1 MYCESCGS
9 FVRDGQAYCTACGA
23 EMPFVPAAPAPAP
36 APQSVPVYVQPPV
49 QQPVYAQPHVQ
60 QPAGQP
66 LAQSVEIDY
75 NAYQAAQRVQIVPPR
90 PISPEN
96 PNAKRG
102 LICGIITMATMYFGC
117 VNAIPAILG
126 IVFSLK
132 GMSDSDKLG
141 NRGSAIAGMVLS
153 IVGASLGIY
162 ATVMFILN
170 LTGNI
175 S

>member
-23 EMPFVPAAPAPAP
+23 EMPFIPVASAPAPAPAP
-36 APQSVPVYVQPPV
+36 APQSVPVYAPQP
-49 QQPVYAQPHVQ
+49 VQ

-102 LICGIITMATMYFGC
+102 LICGIITMATMYIGC

-141 NRGSAIAGMVLS
+141 NRGSAIAGLVLS
-153 IVGASLGIY
+153 IVGACIGIY
-162 ATVMFILN
+162 ATVMFILR
-170 LTGNI
+170 LTGSI

>member
-36 APQSVPVYVQPPV
+36 QSVPVYAPQP
-49 QQPVYAQPHVQ
+49 VQ

-75 NAYQAAQRVQIVPPR
+75 NAYQAAQRVQIVPPKAR
-90 PISPEN
+90 LEN
-96 PNAKRG
+96 PMAKKG
-102 LICGIITMATMYFGC
+102 LICGIVSMATMYFGC
-117 VNAIPAILG
+117 LNCIPVILG

-153 IVGASLGIY
+153 IVGACLGIY

>member
-49 QQPVYAQPHVQ
+49 QQPVYAQPPVQ

-102 LICGIITMATMYFGC
+102 LICGIITMATMYIGC

>member
-9 FVRDGQAYCTACGA
+9 FVPDGQAYCTACGA
-23 EMPFVPAAPAPAP
+23 EMPFIPVAPAPAPAP
-36 APQSVPVYVQPPV
+36 APQNVPVYVQPP
-49 QQPVYAQPHVQ
+49 VQ

-75 NAYQAAQRVQIVPPR
+75 NAYQAAQRVQIVPPKAR
-90 PISPEN
+90 LEN

-102 LICGIITMATMYFGC
+102 LICGIITMATMYIGC

-141 NRGSAIAGMVLS
+141 NRGSAIAGLVLS
-153 IVGASLGIY
+153 IVGACFGIY
-162 ATVMFILN
+162 ATVMFILRYAGMLN
-170 LTGNI
+170 
-175 S
+175 

>member
-9 FVRDGQAYCTACGA
+9 FVPDGQAYCTACGA

-36 APQSVPVYVQPPV
+36 APAPQSVPVYAPQP
-49 QQPVYAQPHVQ
+49 VQ

-102 LICGIITMATMYFGC
+102 LICGIITMATMYIGC

-132 GMSDSDKLG
+132 GLSDANKLG
-141 NRGSAIAGMVLS
+141 NRGSAIAGLSLS
-153 IVGASLGIY
+153 IVGGVLGLY
-162 ATVMFILN
+162 ATVMFILRYAGMLN
-170 LTGNI
+170 
-175 S
+175 